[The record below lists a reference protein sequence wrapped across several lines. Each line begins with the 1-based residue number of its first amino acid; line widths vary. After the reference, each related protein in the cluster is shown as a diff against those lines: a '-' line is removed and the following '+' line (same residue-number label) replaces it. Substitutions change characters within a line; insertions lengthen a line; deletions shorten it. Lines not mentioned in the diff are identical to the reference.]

1 MTQIKAISDLRN
13 HFSEISNICHETG
26 EPIFLTKNGRG
37 DLVVMSIAAC
47 EEKIALMEL
56 YKKLGEAEIQSKD
69 TKERMDHD
77 VVFSRLRKRVH
88 E

>member
-37 DLVVMSIAAC
+37 DLVVMSIAAY